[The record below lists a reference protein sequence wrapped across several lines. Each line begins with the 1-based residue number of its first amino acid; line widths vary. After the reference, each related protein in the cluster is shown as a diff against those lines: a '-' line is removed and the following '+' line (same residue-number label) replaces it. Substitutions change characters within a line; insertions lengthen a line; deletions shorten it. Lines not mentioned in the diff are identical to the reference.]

1 MEKHQNSSDRRRVAG
16 FCAAVHRTNETVE
29 VKNLIVSPS
38 HQGAGVGRLLMG
50 ALEQHFSDTGY
61 GDARLWTCR

>member
-1 MEKHQNSSDRRRVAG
+1 M
-16 FCAAVHRTNETVE
+16 HRTNETVE

-38 HQGAGVGRLLMG
+38 HQGAGVGRLLIG